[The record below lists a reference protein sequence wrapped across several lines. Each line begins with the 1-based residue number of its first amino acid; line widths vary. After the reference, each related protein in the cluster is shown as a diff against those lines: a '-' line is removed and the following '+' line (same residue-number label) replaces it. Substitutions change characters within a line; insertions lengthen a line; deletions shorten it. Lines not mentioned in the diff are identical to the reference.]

1 MYSATVMKPTVYP
14 VEFLNIQKAL
24 GLPAHQIT
32 LEIGVP
38 IILCVQRSSSI
49 NMKKQKLFTFP
60 FQILNVK
67 YISIL
72 VW

>member
-49 NMKKQKLFTFP
+49 NRKKQK
-60 FQILNVK
+60 
-67 YISIL
+67 
-72 VW
+72 